1 MFEQTFKNIDDILH
15 KDAGCGS
22 ELDYIEQTSW
32 VLFLKYLDDLEQ
44 DRKTIA
50 TLSATLIKEEFSWKM
65 WASKW
70 GNRKS
75 SSSNETR
82 RRFRLTPF
90 TGILLPENCIQQTN
104 KQTNKQP
111 LHRQDNEKSHNQPF
125 LRQTSFHESPAD
137 QVGNTLEKK
146 QETGN
151 RKQLTGYLIGTI
163 AVFAVAFLAYSDD

>member
-65 WASKW
+65 
-70 GNRKS
+70 
-75 SSSNETR
+75 
-82 RRFRLTPF
+82 
-90 TGILLPENCIQQTN
+90 
-104 KQTNKQP
+104 
-111 LHRQDNEKSHNQPF
+111 
-125 LRQTSFHESPAD
+125 
-137 QVGNTLEKK
+137 
-146 QETGN
+146 
-151 RKQLTGYLIGTI
+151 
-163 AVFAVAFLAYSDD
+163 

>member
-50 TLSATLIKEEFSWKM
+50 TLSAKTYVPLIKEEFSWKM
-65 WASKW
+65 WAAKW

-104 KQTNKQP
+104 KQTTP
-111 LHRQDNEKSHNQPF
+111 SPSRQ
-125 LRQTSFHESPAD
+125 
-137 QVGNTLEKK
+137 
-146 QETGN
+146 
-151 RKQLTGYLIGTI
+151 
-163 AVFAVAFLAYSDD
+163 